1 MAHLSPIP
9 ARILKQSATLRV
21 CSGVDMW
28 QKPTWTETTLGR
40 ICVQTSNETR
50 KTRDNTEV
58 VLRSICF
65 VDAVRSTPRG
75 LDLDDLQQ
83 QSEQN
88 GQPMALVFR
97 GVPCTVL
104 TVETLYDDTGQLH
117 HWELGLGGAR

>member
-28 QKPTWTETTLGR
+28 QEPTWTETALG
-40 ICVQTSNETR
+40 
-50 KTRDNTEV
+50 
-58 VLRSICF
+58 SICF

-75 LDLDDLQQ
+75 MDFDAMQR
-83 QSEQN
+83 QSEKN
-88 GQPMALVFR
+88 GQPMTLVFR
-97 GVPCTVL
+97 GTPYTVL

-117 HWELGLGGAR
+117 HWELGLV

>member
-28 QKPTWTETTLGR
+28 QKPAWTETALGC
-40 ICVQTSNETR
+40 ICIQPSNETR
-50 KTRDNTEV
+50 KTKDNTEA

-75 LDLDDLQQ
+75 LDFDALQR
-83 QSEQN
+83 QSERN
-88 GQPMALVFR
+88 GQPMVLVFQGTPDAVR
-97 GVPCTVL
+97 A
-104 TVETLYDDTGQLH
+104 VETLYDDTGQLH
-117 HWELGLGGAR
+117 RWELGLC

>member
-28 QKPTWTETTLGR
+28 QKPAWTETALGC
-40 ICVQTSNETR
+40 ICIQPSNETR
-50 KTRDNTEV
+50 KTKDNTEA
-58 VLRSICF
+58 VLRSLCF

-75 LDLDDLQQ
+75 LDFDAMQR

-88 GQPMALVFR
+88 GQPMTLVFR
-97 GVPCTVL
+97 GTPYTVL
-104 TVETLYDDTGQLH
+104 TV
-117 HWELGLGGAR
+117 

>member
-28 QKPTWTETTLGR
+28 QEPTWTETALGC
-40 ICVQTSNETR
+40 ICIQPSNETR
-50 KTRDNTEV
+50 KTKDNTEA
-58 VLRSICF
+58 VLQSHCL

-75 LDLDDLQQ
+75 LDTDAIQQ
-83 QSEQN
+83 QRERKR
-88 GQPMALVFR
+88 QPMTLVFR
-97 GVPCTVL
+97 DTPYTVL

-117 HWELGLGGAR
+117 HWELGLV